1 MLEGKSGQEK
11 DDPITSDSTSLTFEN
26 FLVKCVVTGDVSG
39 DFEEVHMKDPIRSF
53 LIVSGKGH
61 SLGVLLLE
69 Q

>member
-11 DDPITSDSTSLTFEN
+11 DDPITSDSTSLTFEI
-26 FLVKCVVTGDVSG
+26 FLVKYVVNVTGDFV
-39 DFEEVHMKDPIRSF
+39 EVHMRDPDRPF

-61 SLGVLLLE
+61 SLGILLLE